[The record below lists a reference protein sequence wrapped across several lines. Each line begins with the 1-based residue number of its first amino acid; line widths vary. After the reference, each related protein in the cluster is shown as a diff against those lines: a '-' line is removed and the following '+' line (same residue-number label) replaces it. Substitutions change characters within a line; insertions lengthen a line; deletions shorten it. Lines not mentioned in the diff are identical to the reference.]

1 MKFNFGKNWQN
12 FLDNKLDG
20 ERINIAEKSL
30 REFTIK
36 KAKKNQSFFDADL
49 DLDCL
54 VLQQKNLVLRFFQLM
69 ETKSS

>member
-1 MKFNFGKNWQN
+1 MAK

-36 KAKKNQSFFDADL
+36 KAKKKSFFYAGS

-54 VLQQKNLVLRFFQLM
+54 VLQQKTGFKVFSIDVDKEL
-69 ETKSS
+69 